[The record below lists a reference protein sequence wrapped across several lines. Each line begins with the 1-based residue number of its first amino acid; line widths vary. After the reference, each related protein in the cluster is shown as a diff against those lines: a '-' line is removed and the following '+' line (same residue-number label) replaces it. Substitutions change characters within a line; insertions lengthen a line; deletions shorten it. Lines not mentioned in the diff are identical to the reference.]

1 MARARSIARASRY
14 VTVEVEVDIAAYL
27 SETTDE
33 ELHDLDLHRESNCD
47 AEQDEQAAE
56 ALYAAINALHQQAH
70 TDQPLFADACLREPC
85 RSLPLRQHP
94 GLSATPGTY

>member
-1 MARARSIARASRY
+1 MPTARARSRY
-14 VTVEVEVDIAAYL
+14 VTVEVEVDIADYL
-27 SETTDE
+27 GEASDE

-47 AEQDEQAAE
+47 GDYDSE
-56 ALYAAINALHQQAH
+56 ATETLYTAINALHQQAH